1 MSAKTYKTSLQRK
14 SLRCEDS
21 GVFRFDRPFGFS
33 SEPGQWFRLT
43 LDTAEGRQTHTFSD
57 AAAPDELEIDLAT
70 RLTGSAF
77 KNALEALVAG
87 DRVTISGPGGHLRA
101 PEGTERIAFLMGGVG
116 IAPGRAII
124 RDRVRRADDSAKLCL
139 FYGNADDTC
148 VVFGSEFED
157 YAARLPWFKL
167 VHVIAEPSA
176 AWTGETGLISAEVVR
191 RHIDPDDG
199 WHFLV
204 AGPPA
209 MIDPMREVLAELCVG
224 DDRATFEAFSGYR

>member
-1 MSAKTYKTSLQRK
+1 
-14 SLRCEDS
+14 
-21 GVFRFDRPFGFS
+21 VFRFDRPFGYS
-33 SEPGQWFRLT
+33 AAPGQWFRLT
-43 LDTAEGRQTHTFSD
+43 LGTAERRQTKTFSD

-77 KNALEALVAG
+77 KDALKALVPG

-101 PEGTERIAFLMGGVG
+101 PEGTQRIAFLMGGVG

-139 FYGNADDTC
+139 FYGCNDDGC
-148 VVFGSEFED
+148 VVFGNEFDD

-167 VHVIAEPSA
+167 VPVIAEPSGT
-176 AWTGETGLISAEVVR
+176 WTGETGLISADVVR

-209 MIDPMREVLAELCVG
+209 MIDPMRAVLAELGVG
-224 DDRATFEAFSGYR
+224 DDQATLETFSGYL